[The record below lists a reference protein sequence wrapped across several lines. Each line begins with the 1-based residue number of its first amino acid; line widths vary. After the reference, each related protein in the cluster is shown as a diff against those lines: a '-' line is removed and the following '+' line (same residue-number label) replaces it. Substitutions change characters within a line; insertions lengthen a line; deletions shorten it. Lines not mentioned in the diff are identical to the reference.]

1 MPAYRSETSPAVLQH
16 GFRPFFLLG
25 ALWAALALALWLAA
39 LQGLT
44 LPTALDPLAWHRHE
58 MLFGYLA
65 AVIAAFLFTAVPN
78 WTGRLPVRGRPLL
91 ALVLLWVAA
100 RLAVLTGAWIGPWP
114 GLLLDTAFPLALAV
128 LIAREILASHNRRNL
143 PVVALVAVLAL
154 AGFLS
159 HLEALWALPWDALGD
174 RMAIAAVA
182 GLVALIGGRI
192 VPSFTTNWLKARKA
206 AALPTPAGR
215 PDVAVLALTAAALI
229 AWLLG
234 PGSEV
239 AGLLLVAAAV
249 GTAWRMARWRGAA
262 TTPEPLLL
270 VLHLGYAWL
279 ALGLLLLGL
288 AALDLVPRTAALHAL
303 TAGAFGT
310 MTLAVMTR
318 ATLGHT
324 GRALTADRWTAGIFV
339 LVVLGALARVLAAL
353 LPAAATSVLDLAGL
367 LWGGAFLLYALRY
380 GPMLLGPRPTARAA

>member
-100 RLAVLTGAWIGPWP
+100 RLAVLTGAWIGAWP
-114 GLLLDTAFPLALAV
+114 GLLLDTAFPLALAA

-143 PVVALVAVLAL
+143 PVVALVTVLAL

-234 PGSEV
+234 PESEV

-249 GTAWRMARWRGAA
+249 GTAWRLARWRGAA

-279 ALGLLLLGL
+279 ALGFLLLGL